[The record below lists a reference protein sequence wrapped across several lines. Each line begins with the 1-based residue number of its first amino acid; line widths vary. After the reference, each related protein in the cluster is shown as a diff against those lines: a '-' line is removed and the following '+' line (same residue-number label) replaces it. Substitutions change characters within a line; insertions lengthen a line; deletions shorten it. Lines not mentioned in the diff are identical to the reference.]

1 MSDLLVVDRLTTR
14 IETARGTVV
23 PVDDVS
29 LRLPAGGALG
39 LVGESGSGK
48 SMTAFSIL
56 RLFPTPAASLAS
68 GRVLL
73 DGDDLTAVDEASLR
87 RVRGRRVGMVFQ
99 DPSTYLDPVLTVG
112 EQVAEAW
119 AAHFGW
125 DGAWERAVEALDQV
139 GLPEPAETARRFPHE
154 LSGGMRQRVAIA
166 QAIIC
171 RPQLLIADEPTTA
184 LDVTVQAQILDLLR
198 TLRAEMGMALML
210 ITHDLGVVAE
220 TCELVAVMYAGKIV
234 ETGPVMRL
242 FLAPQHPYTQGLLAS
257 AVSVQQ
263 TQVITRAMEGS
274 VPDLRAPPPGCR
286 FHPRCPH
293 AMPICRVQPP
303 PLLRVGPG
311 HDVACWLHD
320 PAATAGE
327 GAT

>member
-29 LRLPAGGALG
+29 LRLPAGSALG

-48 SMTAFSIL
+48 SMTAFSIV
-56 RLFPTPAASLAS
+56 RLFPTAAARLAS

-73 DGDDLTAVDEASLR
+73 DGDDLSAMDDAGLR
-87 RVRGRRVGMVFQ
+87 RVRGRRIGMVFQ

-119 AAHFGW
+119 ATHFGW
-125 DGAWERAVEALDQV
+125 EGAWERAVEALGQV
-139 GLPEPAETARRFPHE
+139 GLPDPAETARRFPHE
-154 LSGGMRQRVAIA
+154 LSGGMRQRVVIA
-166 QAIIC
+166 QAIVC

-198 TLRAEMGMALML
+198 HLRARMGMSLLL

-220 TCELVAVMYAGKIV
+220 MCELVAVMYAGRIV
-234 ETGPVMRL
+234 EAGPAMRV

-263 TQVITRAMEGS
+263 AQAITRAMEGS
-274 VPDLRAPPPGCR
+274 VPDLRAPPSGCR
-286 FHPRCPH
+286 FHPRCPP
-293 AMPICRVQPP
+293 AMPPCRVEAP

-311 HDVACWLHD
+311 HDAACWLHD
-320 PAATAGE
+320 PAVAAGE
-327 GAT
+327 GEV

>member
-1 MSDLLVVDRLTTR
+1 MSDLLVIEHLTTR
-14 IETARGTVV
+14 IETAQGTVV

-29 LRLPAGGALG
+29 LRIPAGSALG

-48 SMTAFSIL
+48 SMTAFSIV
-56 RLFPTPAASLAS
+56 RLFPTAAARVVS

-73 DGDDLTAVDEASLR
+73 DGVDLCAMDEVGLR
-87 RVRGRRVGMVFQ
+87 RVRGRHIGMVFQ
-99 DPSTYLDPVLTVG
+99 DPSTYLNPVLTVG

-125 DGAWERAVEALDQV
+125 KGAWARAVQALEQV
-139 GLPEPAETARRFPHE
+139 GLPEPAQTARRFPHE
-154 LSGGMRQRVAIA
+154 LSGGMRQRVIIA
-166 QAIIC
+166 QAIVC
-171 RPQLLIADEPTTA
+171 QPQLLIADEPTTA

-198 TLRAEMGMALML
+198 HLRAQMGMTLLL

-220 TCELVAVMYAGKIV
+220 MCELVAVMYAGRII
-234 ETGPVMRL
+234 EEGPAVRV

-257 AVSVQQ
+257 AVTVHQAQS
-263 TQVITRAMEGS
+263 ITRAMEGS

-293 AMPICRVQPP
+293 AMPICRAEVP
-303 PLLRVGPG
+303 PLLPVGPG
-311 HDVACWLHD
+311 HNAACWLHD
-320 PAATAGE
+320 RAVVARE
-327 GAT
+327 GGA